1 LEKKI
6 YLSDSEVETLIMHQV
21 NIFPCKL
28 LRLSVI
34 GVLFYTEYLIDDGS
48 SSQVTVNPKKRR
60 IFMKRLCV
68 LFVVLAF
75 IATAGFAVAGT
86 LDDVK
91 AKGVISV
98 GVNEGLAG
106 FSKPDEK
113 GEWHGLDVDTAR
125 AISSAVFGAPD
136 KLKFVPLTAK
146 TRFTALQSG
155 EIDVLTRNC
164 TQTLGRETAL
174 GLNFV
179 HVNYYDGQGFLV
191 PKKLGVK
198 SAKELDGATVCVL
211 PGTTTELNLAD
222 YFRANNMKMK
232 PVVIESTPELAKAFF
247 AGRCDVLTSDASQL
261 ASTRSVAPNPDDYI
275 ILPEIISKEPLAPV
289 VRHGDDQWYDIVN
302 FSVLA
307 MIAAEEL
314 GITSKNVDEMLKS
327 EDPKIQ
333 RFLGVS
339 EGNGKALGLDE
350 KWAYN
355 IVKQVGNYGE
365 VFERNVGVDTPLKLE
380 RGLNAQWNKGGIMYS
395 PPFK

>member
-1 LEKKI
+1 
-6 YLSDSEVETLIMHQV
+6 
-21 NIFPCKL
+21 
-28 LRLSVI
+28 
-34 GVLFYTEYLIDDGS
+34 
-48 SSQVTVNPKKRR
+48 
-60 IFMKRLCV
+60 MKRFKLCLVALMAIV
-68 LFVVLAF
+68 L
-75 IATAGFAVAGT
+75 TAGIALAGT

-91 AKGVISV
+91 AKGEIAV
-98 GVNEGLAG
+98 GVNEGMVG
-106 FSKPDEK
+106 FSKPDEQ
-113 GEWHGLDVDTAR
+113 GVWRGLDVDTAR
-125 AISSAVFGAPD
+125 AISVAVFGVPD
-136 KLKFVPLTAK
+136 KLKFVPLSAK

-191 PKKLGVK
+191 AKNLGVK
-198 SAKELDGATVCVL
+198 SASELDGATVCVL
-211 PGTTTELNLAD
+211 PGTTTELNVAD

-232 PVVIESTPELAKAFF
+232 PVVIESTPELTKAFF

-261 ASTRSVAPNPDDYI
+261 ASHRSIARNPNDYI

-314 GITSKNVDEMLKS
+314 GITSKNLDQMVKTK
-327 EDPKIQ
+327 DPKIQ
-333 RFLGVS
+333 RFLGVTA
-339 EGNGKALGLDE
+339 GNGKALGLDE

-355 IVKQVGNYGE
+355 IIKQVGNYGE
-365 VFERNVGVDTPLKLE
+365 IFERNVGVNTPLKLQ
-380 RGLNAQWNKGGIMYS
+380 RGLNDLWTRGGLMYA